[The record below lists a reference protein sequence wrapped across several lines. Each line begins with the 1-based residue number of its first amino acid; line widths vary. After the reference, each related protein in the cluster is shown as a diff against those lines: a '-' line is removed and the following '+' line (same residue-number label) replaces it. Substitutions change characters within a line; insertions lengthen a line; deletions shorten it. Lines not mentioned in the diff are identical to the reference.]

1 MSYVLHRLTITRLK
15 EFLDYRLCC
24 KTITTH
30 QTVQGLLF
38 GAKQQKRLLDY
49 VNNWLYL
56 SVVRGIL
63 QYYGQCSQMNFILLT
78 EMGQSVTIFDLL
90 VDEKGKQYAVGNTA
104 AAKSSF
110 STTIKAGDIQE
121 TEDESVCITHVST
134 IS

>member
-1 MSYVLHRLTITRLK
+1 MYTAFVLY
-15 EFLDYRLCC
+15 D
-24 KTITTH
+24 
-30 QTVQGLLF
+30 
-38 GAKQQKRLLDY
+38 D
-49 VNNWLYL
+49 
-56 SVVRGIL
+56 
-63 QYYGQCSQMNFILLT
+63 QYTQLHFILFT

-121 TEDESVCITHVST
+121 TGDESVCIIHVST